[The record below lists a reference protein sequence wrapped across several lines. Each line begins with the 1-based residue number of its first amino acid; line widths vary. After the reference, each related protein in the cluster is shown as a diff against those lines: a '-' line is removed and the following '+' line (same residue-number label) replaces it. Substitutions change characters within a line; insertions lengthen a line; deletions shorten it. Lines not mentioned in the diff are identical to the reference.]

1 MMRLRGDS
9 GGFAHYNVRAFN
21 PISRSHAA
29 PGIFVPSFTVLR
41 PAQLSKTVNCEVYE
55 NCIEWSWY
63 PQRKRWLCNESRLRP
78 RFHYEALP
86 GVLAGSWNAIRVGS
100 ALAL

>member
-1 MMRLRGDS
+1 
-9 GGFAHYNVRAFN
+9 
-21 PISRSHAA
+21 
-29 PGIFVPSFTVLR
+29 
-41 PAQLSKTVNCEVYE
+41 VNCEVYE